1 MPLCFLLSKMNRYYL
16 FQLELLLSNRMSK
29 REVDD
34 AIEFLQGEGHI
45 DSTNDDDHFTFRD
58 LELWAKI
65 KVLES
70 KVERLEAEAKRR
82 ERKFTN

>member
-34 AIEFLQGEGHI
+34 AIEFLQGQGHI
-45 DSTNDDDHFTFRD
+45 DSTIDDDHFTFRD
-58 LELWAKI
+58 LELWAEYKAL
-65 KVLES
+65 KSENN
-70 KVERLEAEAKRR
+70 RLRAENNRLHKL
-82 ERKFTN
+82 TN